1 MPLSEHEQ
9 RLLEQM
15 ERALHAED
23 PRLASTLR
31 HGSGLAVNGRRV
43 VAGALATLLGLA
55 GLLGGVASSLVI
67 LGVFGFLIML
77 GGVLLIGS
85 ALRTP
90 RAEPLKSVPTGES
103 SAGMNQ
109 PTGSKARTPKPKS
122 GGSFMDKVEGR
133 WRRRRGGEG
142 F

>member
-31 HGSGLAVNGRRV
+31 NGSGRSIDGRRV
-43 VAGALATLLGLA
+43 FLGCLGALVGLT
-55 GLLGGVASSLVI
+55 GLIGGVATSIVV
-67 LGVFGFLIML
+67 LGVVGFLIML

-85 ALRTP
+85 AVRSP
-90 RAEPLKSVPTGES
+90 KVSEIGSDGGDRGDAGNGPNQS
-103 SAGMNQ
+103 SRV
-109 PTGSKARTPKPKS
+109 RTPKRTS
-122 GGSFMDKVEGR
+122 GGSFMEKIEGR
-133 WRRRRGGEG
+133 WRRRREG
-142 F
+142 